1 MAMVLSAILV
11 ALVTGQVTAD
21 SGFITIESDMPGLAV
36 YLEGDYIGRTPV
48 ERKKVETG
56 SFTVTIVSN
65 DSLDLLYDGLRKGR
79 VSRRLG
85 SAWSLIGVDAGT
97 HKVRIRR
104 GEVTRVVIDYGR
116 VLSAPREA
124 KTYACLGVGGVFGI
138 GAIIG
143 LVIGL
148 LID

>member
-1 MAMVLSAILV
+1 MVLSAILV
-11 ALVTGQVTAD
+11 ALVASQVTPD
-21 SGFITIESDMPGLAV
+21 SGFITVESDMPGLAV
-36 YLEGDYIGRTPV
+36 YLEGDYIGRTPI
-48 ERKKVETG
+48 EKRKVETG

-79 VSRRLG
+79 VGQRLN
-85 SAWSLIGVDAGT
+85 SAWSLVGVDAGT
-97 HKVRIRR
+97 HRIRIRR
-104 GEVTRVVIDYGR
+104 GEVTKVHIDYGR

-143 LVIGL
+143 LIIGL
-148 LID
+148 LIH

>member
-1 MAMVLSAILV
+1 MVLSAILV
-11 ALVTGQVTAD
+11 ALVTSQVSPD
-21 SGFITIESDMPGLAV
+21 SGFITVESDMPGLAV
-36 YLEGDYIGRTPV
+36 YLEGDYIGRTPI
-48 ERKKVETG
+48 EKKKVETG

-65 DSLDLLYDGLRKGR
+65 DSLDLLYDRLRKGP
-79 VSRRLG
+79 VNRRLN
-85 SAWSLIGVDAGT
+85 SVWSLVGVDAGT

-104 GEVTRVVIDYGR
+104 GEVTKVFIDYGR

-143 LVIGL
+143 LIIGL
-148 LID
+148 LIH

>member
-1 MAMVLSAILV
+1 MVLPAILF
-11 ALVTGQVTAD
+11 ALVTSQVLPD
-21 SGFITIESDMPGLAV
+21 SGFITVESDMPGLAV
-36 YLEGDYIGRTPV
+36 YLEGDYIGRTPI
-48 ERKKVETG
+48 EKKKVETG
-56 SFTVTIVSN
+56 SFTLTIVSN
-65 DSLDLLYDGLRKGR
+65 DSLDLLYERLRKGP
-79 VSRRLG
+79 VNQRLN

-104 GEVTRVVIDYGR
+104 GEVTKVSIDYGR

-143 LVIGL
+143 LIIGL
-148 LID
+148 LIN